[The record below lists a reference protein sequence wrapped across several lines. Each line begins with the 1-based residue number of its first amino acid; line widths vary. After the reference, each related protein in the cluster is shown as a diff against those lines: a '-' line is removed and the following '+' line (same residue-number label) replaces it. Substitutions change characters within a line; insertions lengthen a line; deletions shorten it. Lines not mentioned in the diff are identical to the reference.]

1 MRSTAVA
8 SLLAA
13 CLLAAGCSGSG
24 PADDALDQEFL
35 DALVAAEVLAED
47 ADQEARDEAVEKGRA
62 WCETLTD
69 PETTRRDVAEA
80 LAAMLRESELEASQR
95 GIALH
100 GTAAQVYCPEAAE
113 RLK

>member
-1 MRSTAVA
+1 MRSTVVA
-8 SLLAA
+8 TLLAA
-13 CLLAAGCSGSG
+13 CLLATGCSGSE
-24 PADDALDQEFL
+24 PAGNELDQEFL
-35 DALVAAEVLAED
+35 DALVAADVIAED
-47 ADQEARDEAVEKGRA
+47 ADQKARDEAVEKGRA
-62 WCETLTD
+62 WCETLED

-100 GTAAQVYCPEAAE
+100 GTAAQIYCPEAAE